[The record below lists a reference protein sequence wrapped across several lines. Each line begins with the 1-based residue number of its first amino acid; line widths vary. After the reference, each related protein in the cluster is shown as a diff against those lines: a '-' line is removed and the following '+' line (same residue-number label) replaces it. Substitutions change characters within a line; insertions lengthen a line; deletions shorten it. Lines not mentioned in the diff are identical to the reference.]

1 MVHQRLVTNTMIG
14 QSAVFWS
21 LGGDINGLKEVVCSS
36 ILISKM
42 SLYIIGHS
50 FIKRSFTSSV
60 IAEFRKGVDDA
71 FTRVKV
77 AGHRGLTVPQLKN
90 LLPDIQR
97 FGASVVV
104 VSIGTN
110 DLGPS
115 SVQPMQLAE
124 DIVDILRQISEMLGV
139 EAVVILPITPRAVEA
154 PANSRHPWRPDF
166 EEARLAVNLRVKEL
180 VGAMP

>member
-1 MVHQRLVTNTMIG
+1 M
-14 QSAVFWS
+14 
-21 LGGDINGLKEVVCSS
+21 
-36 ILISKM
+36 
-42 SLYIIGHS
+42 
-50 FIKRSFTSSV
+50 
-60 IAEFRKGVDDA
+60 GVDDA
-71 FTRVKV
+71 FTRVEV
-77 AGHRGLTVPQLKN
+77 AGHSGLTVPQLKN

-110 DLGPS
+110 DLSPS

-124 DIVDILRQISEMLGV
+124 DIVDILRQISEMQGV

-154 PANSRHPWRPDF
+154 PANSRHRWRPDF

-180 VGAMP
+180 VGAMPRVMTWRHVGGLNSVRFLISDGVNLDMRGRAVYVRSVRRAALFAARSIRRR